1 VFVVREDKLRAVVY
15 ALIERSTK
23 GISPD
28 VRALLE
34 GALERES
41 DETPK
46 SMLRAMLENE
56 KKAGEQGKPV
66 CQSPGF
72 PTVYV
77 SFGDNSLPGQDLKK
91 IWAEELVKGTKNQ
104 LLRPSMVHPLTRVN
118 PGDNSGTGVPNFE
131 FDYNPGQEYLEMIVS
146 FKGCGAELANAMQI
160 FTVAKLEKDKNYAG
174 LKRWVLD
181 TVIKGGGKPC
191 PPAAIGIGLGGQMD
205 VACKLARKAV
215 SVRRWDDVNPD
226 PMYAELER
234 ELLENVNSLGIGPA
248 GTGGKTTLLAVK
260 VEGVSTHT
268 AIAPAAITFHC
279 WTARRAGIR
288 LFPDGREER
297 IF

>member
-1 VFVVREDKLRAVVY
+1 MWTVEFLGGIVDDMIY
-15 ALIERSTK
+15 RSTTT
-23 GISPD
+23 ISPD
-28 VRALLE
+28 VRALME
-34 GALERES
+34 KALNE
-41 DETPK
+41 ETNETAR
-46 SMLRAMLENE
+46 SMLLAMLENE
-56 KKAGEQGKPV
+56 KMAGEKVKPV

-77 SFGDNSLPGQDLKK
+77 SFGDKSLPGCDLRK
-91 IWAEELVKGTKNQ
+91 IWAEALVSGTNRQ
-104 LLRPSMVHPLTRVN
+104 LLRPSMVHPLTREN
-118 PGDNSGTGVPNFE
+118 PGDNSGVGVPNFE
-131 FDYNPGQEYLEMIVS
+131 FDYIPDQDHLDMLVS

-160 FTVAKLEKDKNYAG
+160 FTVAKLEKGNDYAG

-226 PMYAELER
+226 PLYGRLEKELYEAA
-234 ELLENVNSLGIGPA
+234 NSLGIGPA

-260 VEGVSTHT
+260 IEGASTHT

-279 WTARRAGIR
+279 WTARRAGVRIY
-288 LFPDGREER
+288 PDGRVETTL
-297 IF
+297 

>member
-1 VFVVREDKLRAVVY
+1 MWNFESLSKTVDDMIY
-15 ALIERSTK
+15 RSTTT
-23 GISPD
+23 ISPD
-28 VRALLE
+28 VRSLMEKALA
-34 GALERES
+34 G
-41 DETPK
+41 ETNETAK
-46 SMLRAMLENE
+46 SMLRAMLDNE
-56 KKAGEQGKPV
+56 RMAGEKVKPV

-77 SFGDNSLPGQDLKK
+77 SFGDKSLPGCDLKK
-91 IWAEELVKGTKNQ
+91 VWAEALVRGTGRQ
-104 LLRPSMVHPLTRVN
+104 LLRPSMVHPLTREN
-118 PGDNSGTGVPNFE
+118 PGDNSGVGVPNFE
-131 FDYNPGQEYLEMIVS
+131 IDYVPDQEYLDMLVS

-160 FTVAKLEKDKNYAG
+160 FTVAKLEKGNDYAG

-181 TVIKGGGKPC
+181 AVIKGGGKPC

-226 PMYAELER
+226 PLYGRLEKELYEAA
-234 ELLENVNSLGIGPA
+234 NSLGIGPA

-260 VEGVSTHT
+260 IEGASTHT

-279 WTARRAGIR
+279 WAARRAGVR
-288 LFPDGREER
+288 MYPDGRVETTL
-297 IF
+297 

>member
-1 VFVVREDKLRAVVY
+1 M
-15 ALIERSTK
+15 
-23 GISPD
+23 
-28 VRALLE
+28 RALLE
-34 GALERES
+34 KALERES

-91 IWAEELVKGTKNQ
+91 IWAEELIRGTKNQ

-226 PMYAELER
+226 PMYADLER

-288 LFPDGREER
+288 LYADGREER
-297 IF
+297 LF

>member
-1 VFVVREDKLRAVVY
+1 
-15 ALIERSTK
+15 
-23 GISPD
+23 
-28 VRALLE
+28 
-34 GALERES
+34 
-41 DETPK
+41 
-46 SMLRAMLENE
+46 
-56 KKAGEQGKPV
+56 
-66 CQSPGF
+66 
-72 PTVYV
+72 
-77 SFGDNSLPGQDLKK
+77 
-91 IWAEELVKGTKNQ
+91 
-104 LLRPSMVHPLTRVN
+104 
-118 PGDNSGTGVPNFE
+118 
-131 FDYNPGQEYLEMIVS
+131 
-146 FKGCGAELANAMQI
+146 
-160 FTVAKLEKDKNYAG
+160 
-174 LKRWVLD
+174 
-181 TVIKGGGKPC
+181 
-191 PPAAIGIGLGGQMD
+191 MD